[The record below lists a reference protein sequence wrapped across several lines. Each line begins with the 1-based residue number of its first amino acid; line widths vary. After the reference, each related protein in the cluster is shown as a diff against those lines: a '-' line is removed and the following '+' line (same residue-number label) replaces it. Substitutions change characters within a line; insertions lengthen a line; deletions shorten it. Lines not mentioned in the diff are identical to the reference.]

1 VEANEQLNHRRPEA
15 QVGDNRGVG
24 LGMEKTG
31 RAHLIMNDFMKPRI
45 TTFKGLKLA
54 LQEQNT
60 NWQLC
65 IYNIPIYRYI
75 NHEHFKKKLYN
86 SFMAKMTT

>member
-1 VEANEQLNHRRPEA
+1 MAMGGGQRTAKSPEA
-15 QVGDNRGVG
+15 RGGGWRRQGVG

-31 RAHLIMNDFMKPRI
+31 CAQLIMNDFMKPRI

-54 LQEQNT
+54 SQEQNT

-65 IYNIPIYRYI
+65 IYSIPIYRYI
-75 NHEHFKKKLYN
+75 NHEHFKKNYIIN
-86 SFMAKMTT
+86 SW